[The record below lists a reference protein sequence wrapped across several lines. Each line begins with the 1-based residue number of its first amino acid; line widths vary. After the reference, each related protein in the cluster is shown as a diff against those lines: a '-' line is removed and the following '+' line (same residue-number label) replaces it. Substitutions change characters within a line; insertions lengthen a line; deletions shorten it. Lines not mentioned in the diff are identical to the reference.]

1 MSKNTSQKALV
12 VFFSIALIGM
22 VYLLFFSVKY
32 DPGLVIY
39 EKFLDTNDQGV
50 MLFAFVETQKYDSL
64 EMYEFG
70 QDMFNEEY
78 DKDTTEEAMS
88 LIAVIHFFNRADSV
102 VLDEKMKRVIR
113 RNYFRLEDAEHKLT
127 SIPDGYIFTSF
138 SGDYTDDGYVI
149 DTLFQSQLIVPRT
162 GISARNLMKKP
173 KKKIYTKSINTSATF
188 TQQDSSAVI
197 DSLTVADKQ
206 ETKTSN

>member
-32 DPGLVIY
+32 DPGLVVY

-50 MLFAFVETQKYDSL
+50 MLFAFVETGNYDSL

-70 QDMFNEEY
+70 QRMFDEEY
-78 DKDTTEEAMS
+78 DKDTTEDAMS

-102 VLDEKMKRVIR
+102 ILDEKMTEVIR
-113 RNYFRLEDAEHKLT
+113 RNYFHLENAEYKLIN
-127 SIPDGYIFTSF
+127 IPDGYIYTSF
-138 SGDYTDDGYVI
+138 SGDYTDDGYIV
-149 DTLFQSQLIVPRT
+149 DTLFQSQLIVPRS
-162 GISARNLMKKP
+162 GISARNLMRKP
-173 KKKIYTKSINTSATF
+173 PKKIYTKSINTSVTF
-188 TQQDSSAVI
+188 TQRDSSAIV
-197 DSLTVADKQ
+197 DSLISAAIQ